1 MYFHIVW
8 KHIKCLP
15 CNILIDVRKFSMTQ
29 GAIPPRIRRCRITT
43 SRAASRTHQPCLGFY
58 ICPKCKRRA
67 SIVDPPAPK
76 PEPPP
81 EIDKADAKVQY
92 DVLLTMKSVA
102 ERSVGEYPDFEA
114 FCDYLRKHHVQIDYQ
129 ERTIKRILIAGDNF
143 KLDYFRC
150 FRLSELTTEENQ

>member
-8 KHIKCLP
+8 KHIRCLP

-29 GAIPPRIRRCRITT
+29 GADTPEDKALQDHYIESRIKNSSTV
-43 SRAASRTHQPCLGFY
+43 LGFY

-67 SIVDPPAPK
+67 SIVDPPEPK

-81 EIDKADAKVQY
+81 EIDKADAKAKY

-143 KLDYFRC
+143 KLDYAFVV
-150 FRLSELTTEENQ
+150 

>member
-15 CNILIDVRKFSMTQ
+15 CDILIDVRKFSTTQ
-29 GAIPPRIRRCRITT
+29 GADTTEDKALQDRYIESRINN
-43 SRAASRTHQPCLGFY
+43 HQLLGFP
-58 ICPKCKRRA
+58 ICPKCKKKA
-67 SIVDPPAPK
+67 AIVDPPEPK

-81 EIDKADAKVQY
+81 EIDKADAKAKY
-92 DVLLTMKSVA
+92 DVLLMMKSVA

-129 ERTIKRILIAGDNF
+129 KRAIKRVLIAGENF
-143 KLDYFRC
+143 KLDYAFI
-150 FRLSELTTEENQ
+150 T